1 MIIDADAHFT
11 PVLQSESHTCKDW
24 LQDYNNRK
32 QGHFSSAEHRCQ
44 ELDELGIDLQV
55 QNPMGLSLNL
65 TYDLDPAIA
74 SSVMQI
80 YNDGMH
86 EINRVFPRLV
96 PNLWLSMQDIEA
108 SKQEIYRNLDRDFFA
123 VYVSD
128 LPAWGY
134 IDNMDEF
141 WRLLELESIPLYLHL
156 NHQIDRAL
164 PVSERYRAR
173 YQKLSQDCTVNDQW
187 MLSIASMIDSDLF
200 SQYPNLKVILAERD
214 INWFDSMNTLLE
226 RDVLPLLRSNFWF
239 TAEPEKPWFQSS
251 AAKLGYDRVLFA
263 TDWPHVHDI
272 GGANRYHDIDTIC
285 RLEMSGKDRNAIF
298 GGNYQNLLR

>member
-11 PVLQSESHTCKDW
+11 PVLQSESCICQDW

-32 QGHFSSAEHRCQ
+32 QGHFSSAEHRCR

-55 QNPMGLSLNL
+55 QNPMGVSVNL

-74 SSVMQI
+74 GSVMQI
-80 YNDGMH
+80 YNDRMH

-108 SKQEIYRNLDRDFFA
+108 SKQEIYRNLDRVFFA
-123 VYVSD
+123 VYLSD

-134 IDNMDEF
+134 VDKMHEF
-141 WRLLELESIPLYLHL
+141 WRLLESESIPLYLHL
-156 NHQIDRAL
+156 NHQIDRDL
-164 PVSERYRAR
+164 PVSERYRTR
-173 YQKLSQDCTVNDQW
+173 YQEISRYCTIDDQW
-187 MLSIASMIDSDLF
+187 MLSIASMIDSDMF

-214 INWFDSMNTLLE
+214 INWFDTMNKLLG

-251 AAKLGYDRVLFA
+251 IAKLGYDRVLFA
-263 TDWPHVHDI
+263 TDWPHAHDI
-272 GGANRYHDIDTIC
+272 GGANRYHDIDCI
-285 RLEMSGKDRNAIF
+285 RGLEMSDKDRHAIF
-298 GGNYQNLLR
+298 CGNYQNLSR